1 MIEGTYSDIRALRD
15 NGQLEPGEEYVITD
29 YPNYAVHVFAEEPDK
44 MGHTGYANLYGEDVE
59 SPLLYDLDGDG
70 YAWESQYGWVY
81 YLSNPSK
88 HITGYF
94 DWYPYVTGTVMDIE
108 IAELRDEN
116 GRIARPSISI
126 KDSEDLSIS
135 GEIYGSLDITDSSH
149 IIIGCMNE
157 GITIDSSSYVTI
169 GDNNEDITITSS
181 NGVLI
186 GDGNF
191 MVTVE
196 NADGV
201 EIGSDNEEMDVTDG
215 NNISGSRNKFVT
227 LSKSMNVIGSNCN
240 SILVNAKF
248 NDIKTCV
255 NSSINGNFS
264 KVEDSDCVDIDA
276 YSVGNNFSKARIVS
290 LEKVNNNT
298 INTSNMSLVETGS
311 FNEYTDVGKIRTYKD
326 IAKSQVANQ
335 ADNYGT
341 VLNMERNNL
350 LVAEEGAMDYIMADG
365 AWMAKTTPGKDS
377 TNKYYTI
384 RINVPPEL
392 DRIATFYGGGRYTYG
407 DEFTIYATGEGFTIN
422 GYIDNVHG
430 IVHEG
435 STWSL
440 TAAGN
445 MVVIPIY
452 SIS

>member
-1 MIEGTYSDIRALRD
+1 
-15 NGQLEPGEEYVITD
+15 
-29 YPNYAVHVFAEEPDK
+29 
-44 MGHTGYANLYGEDVE
+44 
-59 SPLLYDLDGDG
+59 
-70 YAWESQYGWVY
+70 
-81 YLSNPSK
+81 
-88 HITGYF
+88 
-94 DWYPYVTGTVMDIE
+94 
-108 IAELRDEN
+108 
-116 GRIARPSISI
+116 
-126 KDSEDLSIS
+126 
-135 GEIYGSLDITDSSH
+135 
-149 IIIGCMNE
+149 MNE
-157 GITIDSSSYVTI
+157 DITIDGSSYVTI

-248 NDIKTCV
+248 NDIRTCV

-264 KVEDSDCVDIDA
+264 KVEDSDCVEIDA
-276 YSVGNNFSKARIVS
+276 DSVGNNFSKARIVS

-326 IAKSQVANQ
+326 IAKNPVANQ

-350 LVAEEGAMDYIMADG
+350 LVAEKGAMDYIMTDG
-365 AWMAKTTPGKDS
+365 AWMAKVTPGKES
-377 TNKYYTI
+377 TNKYCTI

-392 DRIATFYGGGRYTYG
+392 DRIATFYGGGRYAYG
-407 DEFTIYATGEGFTIN
+407 DEVTIYATGEGFTIN

-435 STWSL
+435 SRWSL
-440 TAAGN
+440 TADGN
-445 MVVIPIY
+445 MVVIPMYTIN
-452 SIS
+452 